1 MLSVVQRVNS
11 ASVSVDNLLYSN
23 IEQGLLVLLGIEEND
38 IIKDADYLIDKILH
52 LRIFND
58 KDNKMNRSVLDIQ
71 GEIMVVSQFT
81 LLANTSKGRRPS
93 FIKAANPKIA
103 QSLYKYFL
111 DELKK
116 HNLCIQS
123 GKFGAHMD
131 INLVNNGPATFL
143 LQSVV

>member
-11 ASVSVDNLLYSN
+11 ASVLVDNFLYSN
-23 IEQGLLVLLGIEEND
+23 IKQGLLVLLGIEEND
-38 IIKDADYLIDKILH
+38 IIRDADYLIDKIIH
-52 LRIFND
+52 LRVFND
-58 KDNKMNRSVLDIQ
+58 KDNKMNRSILDIQ

-103 QSLYKYFL
+103 QPLYEYFL

-143 LQSVV
+143 LQSAV